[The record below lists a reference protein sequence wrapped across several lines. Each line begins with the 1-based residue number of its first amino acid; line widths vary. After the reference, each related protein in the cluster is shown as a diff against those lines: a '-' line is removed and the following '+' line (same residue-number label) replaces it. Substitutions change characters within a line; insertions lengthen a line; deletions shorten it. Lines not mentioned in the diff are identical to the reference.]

1 MGQVKYIVPRLII
14 GVFIQVLCSYSTLPL
29 YAIVSQMG
37 SSFKKAVFEEHV
49 QVGLTG
55 WAQKVKKKRGLK
67 EAGEG
72 SREASSHVS
81 GGGLL
86 LGRLKGLKE
95 AGEGSAQ
102 SSSHEGTLHLK
113 TRIAAVVIGGASL
126 PAS

>member
-1 MGQVKYIVPRLII
+1 MLTIVKHNCAFACETFQLD
-14 GVFIQVLCSYSTLPL
+14 FSFSEK
-29 YAIVSQMG
+29 MG

-67 EAGEG
+67 GASEG
-72 SREASSHVS
+72 SGEASSHVS
-81 GGGLL
+81 AGGLQ

-102 SSSHEGTLHLK
+102 SSSHEGSSTL
-113 TRIAAVVIGGASL
+113 GNNASAPVPL
-126 PAS
+126 EAEP